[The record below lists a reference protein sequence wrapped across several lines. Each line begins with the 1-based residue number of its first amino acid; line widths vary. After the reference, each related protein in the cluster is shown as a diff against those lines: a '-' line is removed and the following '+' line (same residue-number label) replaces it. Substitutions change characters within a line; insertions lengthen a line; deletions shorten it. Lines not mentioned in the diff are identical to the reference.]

1 MRQLMCAAV
10 ALGAFALAAPQAMA
24 QPQKTEGARQYAAV
38 SAQRFATDATA
49 RTPALGHGY
58 SARALH
64 IADCLA
70 TYPGYDPKTDR
81 VVVRRGVSKRCD
93 L

>member
-1 MRQLMCAAV
+1 MRQLICAAV
-10 ALGAFALAAPQAMA
+10 VLGSLALAAPQAMA
-24 QPQKTEGARQYAAV
+24 QPQQAEGARQYAAV
-38 SAQRFATDATA
+38 SAQRFAVDASA

-58 SARALH
+58 SAKSLR

-81 VVVRRGVSKRCD
+81 VAVRPGVSKRCA